1 VTREDEIS
9 ARHPPG
15 RPRSRRVVAFG
26 GGHGLHASLS
36 GLRRVTRD
44 LTAIV
49 TVADD
54 GGSSGRLRREFG
66 VLPPGDLRMALA
78 ALCGDDAWGTTWS
91 RVIQHRFAGQGES
104 AERAPGAGAPSGS
117 EPSAGEPG
125 AGAPSGSEP
134 SAGEPGAGEG
144 GLAGHAVGNVL
155 IVALWELLG
164 DTVQGLDWVARL
176 LGAHGRVLPMAA
188 VPLDLVAE
196 VEGAD
201 PDRPD
206 ELSTVRGQVACATT
220 RGRVRSVSLVP
231 ANPPACPEAV
241 AAIGAADWVVLGPG
255 SWFTSVLPHLLVP
268 ELAAALV
275 GTRARRLVALNLAPQ
290 PGETEGFSPHTH
302 LEVLAEHAPDL
313 SIDVVLADRAAAGA
327 ATAELEKAA
336 ALLGARLVLAD
347 LAVGDGTPRHDPLRL
362 AGAFAQIFE
371 GE

>member
-1 VTREDEIS
+1 MNSR
-9 ARHPPG
+9 PP
-15 RPRSRRVVAFG
+15 SHKVVALG

-36 GLRRVTRD
+36 GLRRVTRE

-91 RVIQHRFAGQGES
+91 RVIQHRFSGADEYS
-104 AERAPGAGAPSGS
+104 AQ
-117 EPSAGEPG
+117 
-125 AGAPSGSEP
+125 
-134 SAGEPGAGEG
+134 

-176 LGAHGRVLPMAA
+176 LGAHGRVLPMSA

-206 ELSTVRGQVACATT
+206 DLSIVRGQVACATT
-220 RGRVRSVSLVP
+220 RGRVRSVSLIP

-241 AAIGAADWVVLGPG
+241 QAIESADWVVLGPG

-268 ELAAALV
+268 DLAAALI

-290 PGETEGFSPHTH
+290 PGETEGFSPHAH
-302 LEVLAEHAPDL
+302 LEVLADHAPAL
-313 SIDVVLADRAAAGA
+313 AIDVVLADRAAARGA
-327 ATAELEKAA
+327 ITELEKAA
-336 ALLGARLVLAD
+336 GLLGARLVLAD
-347 LAVGDGTPRHDPLRL
+347 LAEDDGSPRHDPRRL

>member
-1 VTREDEIS
+1 VPS
-9 ARHPPG
+9 SYPHG
-15 RPRSRRVVAFG
+15 RPQHRRVVALG
-26 GGHGLHASLS
+26 GGHGLFGSLS

-78 ALCGDDAWGTTWS
+78 ALCGDDEWGTTWS
-91 RVIQHRFAGQGES
+91 RVIQHRFTEPA
-104 AERAPGAGAPSGS
+104 AAAAGA
-117 EPSAGEPG
+117 EPG
-125 AGAPSGSEP
+125 DVP
-134 SAGEPGAGEG
+134 PGP
-144 GLAGHAVGNVL
+144 GLCGHAVGNVL

-164 DTVQGLDWVARL
+164 DTVQGLDWVGRL

-188 VPLDLVAE
+188 VPLDIVAE

-206 ELSTVRGQVACATT
+206 EVTIVRGQVACASTT
-220 RGRVRSVSLVP
+220 GRVRSISLIP
-231 ANPPACPEAV
+231 ADPPACPEAV
-241 AAIGAADWVVLGPG
+241 QAIRAADWVVLGPG

-275 GTRARRLVALNLAPQ
+275 DTRARRLVALNLAPQ
-290 PGETEGFSPHTH
+290 PGETDGFSPHTH
-302 LEVLAEHAPDL
+302 LEVLADHAPDL
-313 SIDVVLADRAAAGA
+313 AVDVVLADRAAASGSI
-327 ATAELEKAA
+327 TELEKAA
-336 ALLGARLVLAD
+336 GRLGARLVLAD
-347 LAVGDGTPRHDPLRL
+347 LAVTDGSARHDPLRL

-371 GE
+371 GD